1 MCGRVTYYLL
11 RIVGYTS
18 DFFIFSDEFQNAF
31 DNSFQ
36 ELFVRLII
44 GLVLSHPIISEEN
57 VCGN

>member
-1 MCGRVTYYLL
+1 MGGRVPYYLS

-36 ELFVRLII
+36 ELFVRLT
-44 GLVLSHPIISEEN
+44 VKYNWFSFKSSN
-57 VCGN
+57 NK